1 MKELIKAIRSAANM
15 NQEQFASAL
24 GTTPLSINR
33 WENGKTMPNRMA
45 QTQLYNFCKE
55 RELDVVEIIV
65 NAKEYTDENN
75 KLVLYHGSKKGIDG
89 DIAPISRG
97 ECDFGKGFYMG
108 TTTLQPLTL
117 VCNEDKPKFYAV
129 ELDTTDLKVL
139 TVDIGMDWAMLI
151 AYYRKEMES
160 AKGTP
165 VYEKYAH
172 MADGYDL
179 IIGYIAND
187 RMYTEL
193 SRFFNRTLTDVALI
207 NCLSALDLG
216 KQYVAVSEKAC
227 KQIKVLKEYPLS
239 QLELALLK
247 DMSAERRKE
256 GIALAEEI
264 EIKYRREG
272 KYFDEILRGE

>member
-33 WENGKTMPNRMA
+33 WENGKTLPNRMA

-89 DIAPISRG
+89 DITPISRG

-216 KQYVAVSEKAC
+216 KQYVAISEKAC

>member
-1 MKELIKAIRSAANM
+1 MKNLIKAIRFAANM

-33 WENGKTMPNRMA
+33 WENGKTLPNRMA

-55 RELDVVEIIV
+55 HAIDVAQLIIDTK
-65 NAKEYTDENN
+65 AYGDTDN
-75 KLVLYHGSKKGIDG
+75 KLVLYHGSKKGIVG
-89 DIAPISRG
+89 DIAPISRD
-97 ECDFGKGFYMG
+97 ECDFGSGFYMG
-108 TTTLQPLTL
+108 TNTLQPLTL
-117 VCNEDKPKFYAV
+117 VCNEDKPKFYTA
-129 ELDTTDLKVL
+129 ELDLAGLKVL
-139 TVDIGMDWAMLI
+139 TVEIGMDWAMLI

-160 AKGTP
+160 AKGTAI
-165 VYEKYAH
+165 YEKYAH
-172 MADGYDL
+172 MADGYDV

-216 KQYVAVSEKAC
+216 KQYVAISEKAC
-227 KQIKVLKEYPLS
+227 KQIKILKEEPLS
-239 QLELALLK
+239 QLELSLLK

-264 EIKYRREG
+264 EVKYRREG
-272 KYFDEILRGE
+272 KFFDEILKGE

>member
-33 WENGKTMPNRMA
+33 WENGKTLPNRMA

>member
-15 NQEQFASAL
+15 NQEQFASAR

-33 WENGKTMPNRMA
+33 WENGKTLPNRMA

>member
-1 MKELIKAIRSAANM
+1 MKDLIKAIRFAANM

-33 WENGKTMPNRMA
+33 WENGKTLPNRMA

-55 RELDVVEIIV
+55 HAIDVAQLIIDTK
-65 NAKEYTDENN
+65 AYGDTDN
-75 KLVLYHGSKKGIDG
+75 KLVLYHGSKKGIVG
-89 DIAPISRG
+89 DIAPISRD
-97 ECDFGKGFYMG
+97 ECDFGSGFYMG
-108 TTTLQPLTL
+108 TNTLQPLTL
-117 VCNEDKPKFYAV
+117 VCNEDKPKFYTV
-129 ELDTTDLKVL
+129 ELDMTGLKVL
-139 TVDIGMDWAMLI
+139 TVEIGMDWAMLI

-165 VYEKYAH
+165 IYEKYAH
-172 MADGYDL
+172 MADGYDV

-216 KQYVAVSEKAC
+216 KQYVAITEKAC
-227 KQIKVLKEYPLS
+227 KQIKILKEEPLS
-239 QLELALLK
+239 GLELSLLK

-256 GIALAEEI
+256 GITLAEEI
-264 EIKYRREG
+264 EVKYRREG
-272 KYFDEILRGE
+272 KFFDEILKGE

>member
-1 MKELIKAIRSAANM
+1 MKDLIKAIRFAANM

-33 WENGKTMPNRMA
+33 WENGKTLPNRMA

-55 RELDVVEIIV
+55 HAIDVAQLIIDTK
-65 NAKEYTDENN
+65 AYGDTDN
-75 KLVLYHGSKKGIDG
+75 KLVLYHGSKKGIVG
-89 DIAPISRG
+89 DIAPISRD
-97 ECDFGKGFYMG
+97 ECDFGSGFYMG
-108 TTTLQPLTL
+108 TNTLQPLTL
-117 VCNEDKPKFYAV
+117 VCNEDKPKFYTV
-129 ELDTTDLKVL
+129 ELDMTGLKVL
-139 TVDIGMDWAMLI
+139 TVEIGMDWAMLI

-165 VYEKYAH
+165 IYEKYAH
-172 MADGYDL
+172 MADGYDV

-193 SRFFNRTLTDVALI
+193 SRFFNKTLTDVALI

-216 KQYVAVSEKAC
+216 KQYVAISEKAC
-227 KQIKVLKEYPLS
+227 RQIKILKEDPLS
-239 QLELALLK
+239 QLELSLLK

-264 EIKYRREG
+264 EVKYRREG
-272 KYFDEILRGE
+272 KFFDEILKGE

>member
-1 MKELIKAIRSAANM
+1 MKDLIKAIRFAANM
-15 NQEQFASAL
+15 NQEQFASVL

-33 WENGKTMPNRMA
+33 WENGKTLPNRMA

-55 RELDVVEIIV
+55 HAIDVAQLIIDTKAYG
-65 NAKEYTDENN
+65 NTDN
-75 KLVLYHGSKKGIDG
+75 KLVLYHGSKKGIVG
-89 DIAPISRG
+89 DIAPISRD
-97 ECDFGKGFYMG
+97 ECDFGSGFYMG
-108 TTTLQPLTL
+108 TNTLQPLTL
-117 VCNEDKPKFYAV
+117 VCNEDKPKFYTV
-129 ELDTTDLKVL
+129 ELDLTGLKVL
-139 TVDIGMDWAMLI
+139 TVEIGMDWAMLI

-160 AKGTP
+160 AKGTAI
-165 VYEKYAH
+165 YEKYAH
-172 MADGYDL
+172 MADDYDV

-216 KQYVAVSEKAC
+216 KQYVAISEKAC
-227 KQIKVLKEYPLS
+227 KQIKILKEEPLS
-239 QLELALLK
+239 QLELSLLK

-264 EIKYRREG
+264 EVKYRREG
-272 KYFDEILRGE
+272 KFFDEILKGE

>member
-1 MKELIKAIRSAANM
+1 MKDLIKAIRFAANM

-33 WENGKTMPNRMA
+33 WENGKTLPNRMA

-55 RELDVVEIIV
+55 HAIDVAQLIIDTK
-65 NAKEYTDENN
+65 AYGDTDN
-75 KLVLYHGSKKGIDG
+75 KLVLYHGSKKGIVG
-89 DIAPISRG
+89 DIAPISRS
-97 ECDFGKGFYMG
+97 ECDFGSGFYMG
-108 TTTLQPLTL
+108 TNTLQPLTL
-117 VCNEDKPKFYAV
+117 VCNEDKPKFYTV
-129 ELDTTDLKVL
+129 ELDMTGLKVL

-165 VYEKYAH
+165 IYEKYAH
-172 MADGYDL
+172 MADGYDV

-193 SRFFNRTLTDVALI
+193 SRFFNKTLTDVALI

-216 KQYVAVSEKAC
+216 KQYVAISEKAC
-227 KQIKVLKEYPLS
+227 RQIKILKEEPLS
-239 QLELALLK
+239 QLELSLLK

-256 GIALAEEI
+256 G
-264 EIKYRREG
+264 KDRYRSFWELYRQTTG
-272 KYFDEILRGE
+272 

>member
-1 MKELIKAIRSAANM
+1 MKDLIKAIRFAANM

-33 WENGKTMPNRMA
+33 WENGKTLPNRMA

-55 RELDVVEIIV
+55 YAIDVAQLIIDTK
-65 NAKEYTDENN
+65 AYGDADN
-75 KLVLYHGSKKGIDG
+75 KLVLYHGSKKGIVG
-89 DIAPISRG
+89 DIAPISRS
-97 ECDFGKGFYMG
+97 ECDFGSGFYMG
-108 TTTLQPLTL
+108 TNTLQPLTL
-117 VCNEDKPKFYAV
+117 VCNEDKPKFYTV
-129 ELDTTDLKVL
+129 ELDMTGLKVL
-139 TVDIGMDWAMLI
+139 TVEISMDWAMLI
-151 AYYRKEMES
+151 AYYRKEMET

-165 VYEKYAH
+165 IYEKYAH
-172 MADGYDL
+172 MADGYDV

-216 KQYVAVSEKAC
+216 KQYVAISEKAC
-227 KQIKVLKEYPLS
+227 KQIKILKEEPLS
-239 QLELALLK
+239 QLELSLLK

-264 EIKYRREG
+264 EVKYRREG
-272 KYFDEILRGE
+272 KFFDEILKGE

>member
-1 MKELIKAIRSAANM
+1 MKDLIKAIRFAANM
-15 NQEQFASAL
+15 NQEQFASTL

-33 WENGKTMPNRMA
+33 WENGKTLPNRMA
-45 QTQLYNFCKE
+45 QTQLYNFC
-55 RELDVVEIIV
+55 REHAIDVAQLIIDTK
-65 NAKEYTDENN
+65 AYGDTDN
-75 KLVLYHGSKKGIDG
+75 KLVLYHGSKKGIVG
-89 DIAPISRG
+89 DIAPISRD
-97 ECDFGKGFYMG
+97 ECDFGSGFYMG
-108 TTTLQPLTL
+108 TNTLQPLTL
-117 VCNEDKPKFYAV
+117 VCNEDKPKFYTV
-129 ELDTTDLKVL
+129 ELDMTGLKVL
-139 TVDIGMDWAMLI
+139 TVEIGMDWAMLI

-165 VYEKYAH
+165 IYEKYAH
-172 MADGYDL
+172 MADGYDV

-216 KQYVAVSEKAC
+216 KQYVAISEKAC
-227 KQIKVLKEYPLS
+227 RQIKILKEEPLS
-239 QLELALLK
+239 QLELSLLK

-264 EIKYRREG
+264 EVKYRREG
-272 KYFDEILRGE
+272 KFFDEILKGE

>member
-1 MKELIKAIRSAANM
+1 MKDLIKAIRFAANM
-15 NQEQFASAL
+15 NQEQFASTL

-33 WENGKTMPNRMA
+33 WENGKTLPNRMA

-55 RELDVVEIIV
+55 HAIDVAQLIIDTK
-65 NAKEYTDENN
+65 AYGDTDN
-75 KLVLYHGSKKGIDG
+75 KLVLYHGSKKGIVG
-89 DIAPISRG
+89 DIAPISRD
-97 ECDFGKGFYMG
+97 ECDFGSGFYMG
-108 TTTLQPLTL
+108 TNTLQPLTL
-117 VCNEDKPKFYAV
+117 VCNEDKPKFYTV
-129 ELDTTDLKVL
+129 ELDMTGLKVL
-139 TVDIGMDWAMLI
+139 TVEIGMDWVMLI

-165 VYEKYAH
+165 IYEKYAH
-172 MADGYDL
+172 MADGYDV

-216 KQYVAVSEKAC
+216 KQYVAISEKAC
-227 KQIKVLKEYPLS
+227 KQIKVLKEEPLS
-239 QLELALLK
+239 GLELSLLK

-264 EIKYRREG
+264 EVKYRREG
-272 KYFDEILRGE
+272 KFFDEILKGE

>member
-1 MKELIKAIRSAANM
+1 MKDLIKAIRFAANI

-33 WENGKTMPNRMA
+33 WENGKTLPNRMA
-45 QTQLYNFCKE
+45 QTQLYNFC
-55 RELDVVEIIV
+55 REHAIDVAQLIIDTK
-65 NAKEYTDENN
+65 AYGDTDN
-75 KLVLYHGSKKGIDG
+75 KLVLYHGSKKGIVG
-89 DIAPISRG
+89 DIAPISRD
-97 ECDFGKGFYMG
+97 ECDFGSGFYMG
-108 TTTLQPLTL
+108 TNTLQPLTL
-117 VCNEDKPKFYAV
+117 ICNEDKPKFYTV
-129 ELDTTDLKVL
+129 ELDMTGLKVL
-139 TVDIGMDWAMLI
+139 TVEIGMDWAMLI

-160 AKGTP
+160 AKGTSI
-165 VYEKYAH
+165 YEKYAH
-172 MADGYDL
+172 MADGYDV

-216 KQYVAVSEKAC
+216 KQYVAISEKAC
-227 KQIKVLKEYPLS
+227 KQIKILKEEPLS
-239 QLELALLK
+239 QLELSLLK

-264 EIKYRREG
+264 EVKYRREG
-272 KYFDEILRGE
+272 KFFDEILKGE

>member
-1 MKELIKAIRSAANM
+1 MKDLIKAIRFAANM
-15 NQEQFASAL
+15 NQEQFASSL

-33 WENGKTMPNRMA
+33 WENGKTLPNRMA

-55 RELDVVEIIV
+55 HAIDVAQLIIDTK
-65 NAKEYTDENN
+65 AYGDTDN
-75 KLVLYHGSKKGIDG
+75 KLVLYHGSKKGIVG
-89 DIAPISRG
+89 DIAPISRD
-97 ECDFGKGFYMG
+97 ECDFGSGFYMG
-108 TTTLQPLTL
+108 TNTLQPLTL
-117 VCNEDKPKFYAV
+117 VCNEDKPKFYTV
-129 ELDTTDLKVL
+129 ELDMTGLKVL
-139 TVDIGMDWAMLI
+139 TVEIGMDWAMLI

-165 VYEKYAH
+165 IYEKYAH
-172 MADGYDL
+172 MADGYDV

-216 KQYVAVSEKAC
+216 KQYVAISDKAC
-227 KQIKVLKEYPLS
+227 KQIKILKEEPLS
-239 QLELALLK
+239 QLELSLLK

-264 EIKYRREG
+264 EVKYRREG
-272 KYFDEILRGE
+272 KFFDEILKGE

>member
-1 MKELIKAIRSAANM
+1 MKDLIKAIRFAANM

-33 WENGKTMPNRMA
+33 WENGKTLPNRMA

-55 RELDVVEIIV
+55 HAIDVAQLIIDTK
-65 NAKEYTDENN
+65 AYGDTDN
-75 KLVLYHGSKKGIDG
+75 KLVLYHGSKKGIVG
-89 DIAPISRG
+89 DIAPISRD
-97 ECDFGKGFYMG
+97 ECDFGSGFYMG
-108 TTTLQPLTL
+108 TNTLQPLTL
-117 VCNEDKPKFYAV
+117 VCNEDKPKFYTV
-129 ELDTTDLKVL
+129 ELDMTGLKVL
-139 TVDIGMDWAMLI
+139 TVEIGMDWAMLI

-165 VYEKYAH
+165 IYEKYAH
-172 MADGYDL
+172 MADGYDV

-216 KQYVAVSEKAC
+216 KQYVAISEKAC
-227 KQIKVLKEYPLS
+227 KQIKVLKEEPLS
-239 QLELALLK
+239 QLELSLLK

-256 GIALAEEI
+256 GITLAEEI
-264 EIKYRREG
+264 EVKYRREG
-272 KYFDEILRGE
+272 KFFDEILKGE

>member
-1 MKELIKAIRSAANM
+1 MKDLIKAIRFAANM

-33 WENGKTMPNRMA
+33 WENGKTLPNRMA

-55 RELDVVEIIV
+55 HAIDVAQLIIDTK
-65 NAKEYTDENN
+65 AYGDTNN
-75 KLVLYHGSKKGIDG
+75 KLVLYHGSKKGIVG
-89 DIAPISRG
+89 DIAPISRS
-97 ECDFGKGFYMG
+97 ECDFGNGFYMG
-108 TTTLQPLTL
+108 TNTLQPLTL
-117 VCNEDKPKFYAV
+117 VCNEDKPKFYTV
-129 ELDTTDLKVL
+129 ELDMTGLKVL
-139 TVDIGMDWAMLI
+139 TVEIGMDWAMLI

-165 VYEKYAH
+165 IYEKYAH
-172 MADGYDL
+172 MADGYDV

-193 SRFFNRTLTDVALI
+193 SRFFNKTLTDVALI

-216 KQYVAVSEKAC
+216 KQYVAISEKAC
-227 KQIKVLKEYPLS
+227 KQIKILKEEPLS
-239 QLELALLK
+239 QLELSLLK

-264 EIKYRREG
+264 EVKYRREG
-272 KYFDEILRGE
+272 KFFDEILKGE